1 MDKLQ
6 GLNSNFIAG
15 GRHDN
20 FFKEKITNLLN
31 ESHLFVMDKKVWIQE
46 KYTFNSEWK
55 DFIENDCLGVIA
67 EYYSYERVLFTIR
80 R

>member
-31 ESHLFVMDKKVWIQE
+31 ESHLFVMDKQVWI
-46 KYTFNSEWK
+46 
-55 DFIENDCLGVIA
+55 
-67 EYYSYERVLFTIR
+67 
-80 R
+80 